1 MWRRGEEGRGE
12 GRGDEVGMGSVRC
25 KEASRRELE
34 REEERR
40 GRGSGEGGEV

>member
-34 REEERR
+34 R
-40 GRGSGEGGEV
+40 GGGKKRKG